1 MARDGRN
8 IIHLVKDSNGRPIRM
23 VDLPPPSLK
32 RWVPQRKAEVVA
44 AVREG
49 LITLEQACARYAL
62 SIEEFLSWEET
73 IDHYGVT
80 GLRVTDIQ
88 HHRHH

>member
-8 IIHLVKDSNGRPIRM
+8 IIHLITDSNGRPRM
-23 VDLPPPSLK
+23 EDLPPPTLK

-49 LITLEQACARYAL
+49 VITLEQACERYAL